1 LPHYRIQVTRWG
13 SADELRAARERMG
26 NQETKRQERMA
37 PHVESAGTDGFYEVV
52 EVVKPSV
59 AARH

>member
-1 LPHYRIQVTRWG
+1 
-13 SADELRAARERMG
+13 MG
-26 NQETKRQERMA
+26 DQETKRQERMA